1 MKKLLVA
8 VVIMICVGIIG
19 YEFSISPI
27 LAYIDILGIIITIA
41 IFKNKLVR

>member
-8 VVIMICVGIIG
+8 VVTMICVGIIV

-27 LAYIDILGIIITIA
+27 LAYVDILGIIITIA